1 MLARFNKII
10 LKYLYHVIKMINSS
24 RGFGL
29 VECILAIFIVSLAFV
44 AMMEMFNVSTTL
56 NKRAK
61 SWAVAQSLLQQGME
75 EIENLGFTRLDDDW
89 KDTEIVVS
97 GIPPLTKK
105 RVRWEWIDENGDAD
119 NDYKKIEVTIE
130 WYEENVTRELKAV
143 TYLSGHE

>member
-1 MLARFNKII
+1 
-10 LKYLYHVIKMINSS
+10 
-24 RGFGL
+24 
-29 VECILAIFIVSLAFV
+29 
-44 AMMEMFNVSTTL
+44 MEMFNVSTTL

-130 WYEENVTRELKAV
+130 WYEENVTRELKSV